1 MKEKHIEKINR
12 EINETIIPIMNDWS
26 IFNEDDMQRLLKK
39 FGNICRDET
48 SVFRKKILSEEK
60 LLDSLLEI
68 GNKYKDNTHIL
79 IEIVSSIH
87 NMHDRYGM
95 RISDKAFEFL
105 LTHTKNR
112 KVNFYISIFI
122 TQLPQF
128 EFYKDK
134 WEYIMSIP
142 NIAPREKSIST
153 FYNII
158 NKNID
163 NLPTKYKPD
172 IVAYFEKVISKYT
185 LHISNIEKYQEL
197 IKNYLRLLFRRLCN
211 MDIYTYLQCQ
221 MSGIYDIG
229 NGSKLI
235 KSSVT
240 RSR

>member
-12 EINETIIPIMNDWS
+12 EINETIIPIMNDWI

-197 IKNYLRLLFRRLCN
+197 IK
-211 MDIYTYLQCQ
+211 
-221 MSGIYDIG
+221 
-229 NGSKLI
+229 KL
-235 KSSVT
+235 S
-240 RSR
+240 